1 MARVIT
7 DGIPGSE
14 MASYSAKLGE
24 RNITRIVAYLRSVR
38 REEPTAG
45 GEATRGE
52 VLFWGKGGC
61 GNCHAVG
68 GRGNHLGPDL
78 SKIGRQRSPG
88 FLRESLLE
96 PNADV
101 APDYTA
107 VTVVT
112 RDGKRISGIER
123 ALDEFCVVLQDFS
136 GKVYSFDRQN
146 LKSVDRSASLMPD
159 YKETFTPEELSNVLT
174 YLSTLG
180 TQEVV
185 R

>member
-1 MARVIT
+1 MARVIAE
-7 DGIPGSE
+7 GISGSE
-14 MASYSAKLGE
+14 MSSYAVRLGD
-24 RNITRIVAYLRSVR
+24 RNIARIVAYLRSVR
-38 REEPTAG
+38 REEPPATGDAAR
-45 GEATRGE
+45 GEA
-52 VLFWGKGGC
+52 LFWGKGGC

-78 SKIGRQRSPG
+78 SRIGRQRSPG

-96 PNADV
+96 PTADV

-107 VTVVT
+107 ITVVT
-112 RDGKRISGIER
+112 RDGRRIRGIER
-123 ALDEFCVVLQDFS
+123 ALDEFSVVLQDFS

-146 LKSVDRSASLMPD
+146 LNSVERTASLMPD
-159 YKETFTPEELSNVLT
+159 YKKTFTPEELSDLLK

-180 TQEVV
+180 TSEVA